1 MRRYAIAI
9 IGVAVLVVLFLAG
22 TFLDL
27 WTDAIWYR
35 SVGFDGVFFA
45 RLGAQLQLFLVG
57 LVVAGVF
64 LLGNLWLARR
74 LIPRM
79 TVGPGPLR
87 GWAERLADATAQ
99 GTSVGRA
106 REARGRDDRAG
117 PIFVFDGGD
126 IPDFTP
132 LAGWVLTGFA
142 ILVTLGI
149 AIALAADWEQVL
161 LWQHRVPFSPTA
173 SVTDPIFGRDISF
186 FLFELPFWR
195 TLQTIANG
203 LLFTALVL
211 AGGRYAVAASRG
223 GGVFTVPVRLHLGIL
238 AALFIA
244 TIAVGFQLDKLELA
258 HGSNGTV
265 AGVSYTDA
273 HARFFAND
281 LLTIISAILAVA
293 ILVLALSRRGWR
305 AFGIGV
311 GAWVVALV
319 LVGGLLPEIV
329 QRFVVAPNELVQERP
344 YIANN
349 MNMTRLA
356 FGIDQW
362 EDGGLFRGDAPLTAQ
377 AIEEEADTFRN
388 ARLWDYRPLQSTLG
402 QLQAVRQYYTFHDV
416 DTDRYVV
423 DDVQRQVMLA
433 GRELNL
439 DTLTGASWVNE
450 RVSYT
455 HGIGIAMVP
464 VNEVTRPEGQPR
476 LWVRDLPP
484 VATADVP
491 TITEPRIYF
500 GELDDHYVVVG
511 ARQPEFDYPQDS
523 GGASQD
529 IPNRWTGTTGIKL
542 DGLTRLLFALRF
554 RDLDLLITD
563 QLQPESQLLLHRTLG
578 DRLGRIAPF
587 LRYDKDPY
595 LVVTDDGRLKYIQDA
610 YTTSADFPHAT
621 PFFPSDLPGGTGL
634 GGSSFDYLRN
644 SVKVVMDA
652 YDGTMTFY
660 VADDTDPLIRA
671 WAGVFPTLFRPLS
684 ELSEDLHAHLRSP
697 EERFNVQ
704 TRVFG
709 RYHLTPDEAG
719 VSTFFNRTDI
729 WTVPAGG
736 DDDQRLP
743 NEAYYVIMRMPG
755 ESAAEFLLL
764 QPMIAASRPNMIA
777 WVAARNDGAELAK
790 VRVYRFPA
798 QTTVFGPQQIEA
810 RIDQD
815 PVISAQI
822 SLWDQAGSKV
832 IRGNLLVV
840 PVRDSLIYLQPV
852 YLQSTQSAFPEFERI
867 VVASPTT
874 VVWAPSLGEALDL
887 LLVQQ
892 GSGGPSPT
900 PGPSPGPS
908 ASGGPSPSVAP
919 TPSAVPTP
927 SGPLPSGLPTDIPGL
942 VKYANDH
949 FDAAQTALR
958 NGDLATYGAEVAK
971 AEAAIRALAEL
982 TATPAP

>member
-1 MRRYAIAI
+1 
-9 IGVAVLVVLFLAG
+9 
-22 TFLDL
+22 
-27 WTDAIWYR
+27 
-35 SVGFDGVFFA
+35 
-45 RLGAQLQLFLVG
+45 
-57 LVVAGVF
+57 
-64 LLGNLWLARR
+64 
-74 LIPRM
+74 
-79 TVGPGPLR
+79 
-87 GWAERLADATAQ
+87 
-99 GTSVGRA
+99 
-106 REARGRDDRAG
+106 
-117 PIFVFDGGD
+117 
-126 IPDFTP
+126 
-132 LAGWVLTGFA
+132 
-142 ILVTLGI
+142 
-149 AIALAADWEQVL
+149 
-161 LWQHRVPFSPTA
+161 
-173 SVTDPIFGRDISF
+173 
-186 FLFELPFWR
+186 
-195 TLQTIANG
+195 
-203 LLFTALVL
+203 
-211 AGGRYAVAASRG
+211 
-223 GGVFTVPVRLHLGIL
+223 
-238 AALFIA
+238 
-244 TIAVGFQLDKLELA
+244 
-258 HGSNGTV
+258 
-265 AGVSYTDA
+265 
-273 HARFFAND
+273 
-281 LLTIISAILAVA
+281 
-293 ILVLALSRRGWR
+293 
-305 AFGIGV
+305 
-311 GAWVVALV
+311 
-319 LVGGLLPEIV
+319 
-329 QRFVVAPNELVQERP
+329 
-344 YIANN
+344 

-377 AIEEEADTFRN
+377 AIEEEEDTFRN

-563 QLQPESQLLLHRTLG
+563 QLQPDSQLLLHRTLD

-777 WVAARNDGAELAK
+777 WVAAR
-790 VRVYRFPA
+790 
-798 QTTVFGPQQIEA
+798 TTA
-810 RIDQD
+810 RSW
-815 PVISAQI
+815 PRSGCT
-822 SLWDQAGSKV
+822 GS
-832 IRGNLLVV
+832 RRRRRCSG
-840 PVRDSLIYLQPV
+840 RSRSRRA
-852 YLQSTQSAFPEFERI
+852 STR
-867 VVASPTT
+867 T
-874 VVWAPSLGEALDL
+874 
-887 LLVQQ
+887 
-892 GSGGPSPT
+892 
-900 PGPSPGPS
+900 
-908 ASGGPSPSVAP
+908 
-919 TPSAVPTP
+919 
-927 SGPLPSGLPTDIPGL
+927 
-942 VKYANDH
+942 
-949 FDAAQTALR
+949 R
-958 NGDLATYGAEVAK
+958 
-971 AEAAIRALAEL
+971 
-982 TATPAP
+982 